1 MQFTGTIKRCLPK
14 QMGISKQGNPWSKR
28 SYILEYQSETYPKQI
43 LFDVVGEDRLNQFN
57 IKENDYI
64 TADINFTVNE
74 YNGRCFNNVVCFS
87 VYRPNASNQPTAPV
101 LEESALSVQPQSAA
115 PEEDGELPF

>member
-14 QMGISKQGNPWSKR
+14 QTGISKQGNPWAKQ

-43 LFDVVGEDRLNQFN
+43 LFDVVGEDRINQFN
-57 IKENDYI
+57 IKDNDYI

-87 VYRPNASNQPTAPV
+87 VYRPNNTDQAAPMSETPAS
-101 LEESALSVQPQSAA
+101 SVQPQSAA
-115 PEEDGELPF
+115 PEEEGELPF